1 MTGVTPG
8 AELTALGYGSRFAH
22 RRDSGNADPRMRLI
36 DMGQVE
42 GDPAY
47 VGAIE
52 QMLERRS
59 GEGYGGRKE
68 TDNGCS
74 AARV

>member
-1 MTGVTPG
+1 
-8 AELTALGYGSRFAH
+8 
-22 RRDSGNADPRMRLI
+22 MRLI

-42 GDPAY
+42 GDPAH
-47 VGAIE
+47 VGTVE

-59 GEGYGGRKE
+59 GEERDRRKE
-68 TDNGCS
+68 TDNGCT